1 LTADTRFRTFLIVE
15 GDGANGKSVLDTL
28 ANLLG
33 PSNVSRVPL
42 EIFGERLQLMRTFGK
57 LENIAPEVDNVSS
70 PRAPSS
76 DSSGATRSA
85 WTGRP
90 RWAGV
95 PATARLVVATNNRPT
110 IADRSAVGEND
121 G

>member
-1 LTADTRFRTFLIVE
+1 
-15 GDGANGKSVLDTL
+15 VLDTL

-33 PSNVSRVPL
+33 PANVSRVPL

-85 WTGRP
+85 WPGKVAMGGSSGPP
-90 RWAGV
+90 RG
-95 PATARLVVATNNRPT
+95 
-110 IADRSAVGEND
+110 
-121 G
+121 